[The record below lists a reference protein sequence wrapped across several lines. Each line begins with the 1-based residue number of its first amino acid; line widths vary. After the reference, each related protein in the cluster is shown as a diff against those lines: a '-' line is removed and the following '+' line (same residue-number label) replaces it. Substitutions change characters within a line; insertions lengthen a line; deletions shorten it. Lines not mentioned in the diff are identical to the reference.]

1 MAGQSADRGRELDHR
16 GDRGYVGWQGVA
28 SEGLVTFDTVRGCMA
43 KEVSD
48 FAIRTP
54 PGLPN
59 LSAFET
65 QEQAFQQ
72 TAGPLYPLSM
82 LGVDPIVTGRGI
94 NALMAYGSSVAQHTA
109 WPTAFQNSF
118 GASTADF
125 YTQWP
130 PYLASRPVP
139 ADSAPLRIET
149 DADAAAAARLY
160 GGGRRKTGS

>member
-1 MAGQSADRGRELDHR
+1 VFHLLQFEMGWLGNPQTAGANWIIEGTAE
-16 GDRGYVGWQGVA
+16 YVGWQGVA

-65 QEQAFQQ
+65 QQSFQQ

-82 LGVDPIVTGRGI
+82 LGVDAIVTGRGM
-94 NALMAYGSSVAQHTA
+94 NALMAYGTSVAQHTA
-109 WPTAFQNSF
+109 WPTAFQTSF
-118 GASTADF
+118 GASTTDF

-130 PYLASRPVP
+130 SYLASRPVP
-139 ADSAPLRIET
+139 AAYACGI
-149 DADAAAAARLY
+149 
-160 GGGRRKTGS
+160 